1 MQLTEEQKKDV
12 MVVMRQAECYDAKK
26 AAQVYL
32 NCGEDVLQAVCKLME
47 VDFEQKLRLEPRD
60 AEQQHFDEMRAIL
73 KSKYDLYHEIMLRSS
88 PAQKVDLTSS
98 HCE

>member
-1 MQLTEEQKKDV
+1 MQLSDEQKKDV

-32 NCGEDVLQAVCKLME
+32 DCDGNVLDAVCKLME
-47 VDFEQKLRLEPRD
+47 VPDSTTAAPPRD

-73 KSKYDLYHEIMLRSS
+73 KSKYDLYHEIVKKS
-88 PAQKVDLTSS
+88 AGQNA
-98 HCE
+98 